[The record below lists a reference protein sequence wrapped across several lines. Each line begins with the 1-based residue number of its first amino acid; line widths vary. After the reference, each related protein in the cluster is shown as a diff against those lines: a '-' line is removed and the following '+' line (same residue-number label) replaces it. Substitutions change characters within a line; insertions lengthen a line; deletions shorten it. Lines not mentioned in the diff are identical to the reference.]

1 MNFTNFDLSS
11 SSFHNNESKDKK
23 EKETPLNEK
32 LLKTRQLTLFEGIS
46 DKVAKELIQG
56 LFLLEADNAEKPIT
70 IYMNS
75 PGGSVNAGFAI
86 YDAIRFIK
94 PEVRIVCTGLCAS
107 IATIILQAPE
117 KKNRFTMPNCEFM
130 IHQPLIRGGITGSV
144 SNIEITSE
152 EIIKTRRKLNEIL
165 SKETGQPLDKVEKD
179 CDRDFWMSSS
189 EAVEYGL
196 VTKVIED
203 KSSL

>member
-1 MNFTNFDLSS
+1 MNFSNFDLSS
-11 SSFHNNESKDKK
+11 SFHNDESKGKK
-23 EKETPLNEK
+23 EKETPMNEK
-32 LLKTRQLTLFEGIS
+32 LLKTRQLTLFEGIT

-56 LFLLEADNAEKPIT
+56 LFLLEADDPKKSIT

-117 KKNRFTMPNCEFM
+117 KKNRLTMPNCEFM
-130 IHQPLIRGGITGSV
+130 IHQPLIRGGVTGSV
-144 SNIEITSE
+144 SNIEITSD
-152 EIIKTRRKLNEIL
+152 EIIKTRKKLNEIL
-165 SKETGQPLDKVEKD
+165 SKETGQPLEKVEQD
-179 CDRDFWMSSS
+179 CDRDFWMNASQ
-189 EAVEYGL
+189 AVEYGL

-203 KSSL
+203 KSCYD